1 MKYITVDN
9 VMQLEIKDQIHKI
22 IFKHKKSLE
31 CLKST
36 KVLDAELAEKNR
48 EIEYYKMIK
57 KLK

>member
-9 VMQLEIKDQIHKI
+9 VVQPEIKDQIHKI

-31 CLKST
+31 CLQST
-36 KVLDAELAEKNR
+36 KVLDADLAEKNR
-48 EIEYYKMIK
+48 ASEYKMIK

>member
-1 MKYITVDN
+1 
-9 VMQLEIKDQIHKI
+9 MQPEIKDQIHKI

-57 KLK
+57 KLKN